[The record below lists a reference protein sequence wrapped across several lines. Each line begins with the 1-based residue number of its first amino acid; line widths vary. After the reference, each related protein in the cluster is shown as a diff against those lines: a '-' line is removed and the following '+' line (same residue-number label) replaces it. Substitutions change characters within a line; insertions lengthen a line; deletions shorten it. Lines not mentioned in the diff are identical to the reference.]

1 MFYAGPIVPYGRSPG
16 RGTQRTCCSQSAAC
30 FIHLRT
36 DGGTCPI
43 CPRGYCQ
50 LPITMSTADDA
61 KNPPAAEAAP
71 APAQPPA
78 AEATTPSDV
87 KAGKAR
93 ETEEPRESEDAD
105 KTGSLTRALTGDYE
119 EEYNE
124 DEDGDFVEEEE
135 DDDDEDE
142 YEE

>member
-1 MFYAGPIVPYGRSPG
+1 
-16 RGTQRTCCSQSAAC
+16 
-30 FIHLRT
+30 
-36 DGGTCPI
+36 
-43 CPRGYCQ
+43 
-50 LPITMSTADDA
+50 MSTADDA

-142 YEE
+142 